1 MRHLGEVKEPCNF
14 VRNNVFAKA
23 GCERTAYHVRSWMES
38 PRCKDDIISDDD
50 IECMYNATC
59 RVAMFKALREE
70 PLFQQCVPVYS
81 VFYGSPSKI
90 YFNCQDGELAVPC
103 GALDV
108 LERDMTD
115 IGGDERGDDTDD
127 RPLDISPSDDA
138 ATVRM
143 KAVRSAE
150 AAGPGRPAGLRAGH
164 QRMLPPLPEGA
175 AEDAAQVPQG
185 GVRHPG

>member
-1 MRHLGEVKEPCNF
+1 MGYRAPGAA
-14 VRNNVFAKA
+14 AKA
-23 GCERTAYHVRSWMES
+23 PSRHRGLFLFSDDAAT
-38 PRCKDDIISDDD
+38 PRCKDDIIIDDD

-115 IGGDERGDDTDD
+115 IGGDERGDDTPTIARLTSRRRTM
-127 RPLDISPSDDA
+127 RPRCA
-138 ATVRM
+138 
-143 KAVRSAE
+143 
-150 AAGPGRPAGLRAGH
+150 
-164 QRMLPPLPEGA
+164 
-175 AEDAAQVPQG
+175 
-185 GVRHPG
+185 

>member
-1 MRHLGEVKEPCNF
+1 MKEPRNF

-70 PLFQQCVPVYS
+70 SLFQQCVPVYS

-90 YFNCQDGELAVPC
+90 YTPPHRKWERKLSLEFSAPSQPANGKPDSLHPC
-103 GALDV
+103 GAARWCR
-108 LERDMTD
+108 EPYSGA
-115 IGGDERGDDTDD
+115 IPPRG
-127 RPLDISPSDDA
+127 
-138 ATVRM
+138 
-143 KAVRSAE
+143 
-150 AAGPGRPAGLRAGH
+150 
-164 QRMLPPLPEGA
+164 
-175 AEDAAQVPQG
+175 
-185 GVRHPG
+185 

>member
-1 MRHLGEVKEPCNF
+1 
-14 VRNNVFAKA
+14 
-23 GCERTAYHVRSWMES
+23 MES
-38 PRCKDDIISDDD
+38 PRCKDDIIIDDD

-103 GALDV
+103 GALDM

-115 IGGDERGDDTDD
+115 IGGDERGEDTPTIARLTSRRRTM
-127 RPLDISPSDDA
+127 RPRCA
-138 ATVRM
+138 
-143 KAVRSAE
+143 
-150 AAGPGRPAGLRAGH
+150 
-164 QRMLPPLPEGA
+164 
-175 AEDAAQVPQG
+175 
-185 GVRHPG
+185 